1 MKVAGPGARGTTMKK
16 YGIKVRVANGEYRW
30 ILDHSEILTD
40 VGPMV
45 FETKQEAVDFAEKM
59 QWTLYE
65 VDIYPFK
72 EF

>member
-1 MKVAGPGARGTTMKK
+1 MKK
-16 YGIKVRVANGEYRW
+16 YGIKVRVMDGEYRW
-30 ILDHSEILTD
+30 MLDHSEVLTD
-40 VGPMV
+40 VGPML
-45 FETKQEAVDFAEKM
+45 FETKQEAIDFAEKM

>member
-1 MKVAGPGARGTTMKK
+1 MKK
-16 YGIKVRVANGEYRW
+16 YGIKVRVTNGEYRW
-30 ILDHSEILTD
+30 MLDHSEVLTD

-65 VDIYPFK
+65 VDLYPYK

>member
-1 MKVAGPGARGTTMKK
+1 MKK
-16 YGIKVRVANGEYRW
+16 YGIKVRVTNGEYRW
-30 ILDHSEILTD
+30 MLDHSEVLTD

-45 FETKQEAVDFAEKM
+45 FETKQEAIDFAEKM

-65 VDIYPFK
+65 VDLYPYK

>member
-1 MKVAGPGARGTTMKK
+1 MKK
-16 YGIKVRVANGEYRW
+16 YGIKVRVTNGEYRW
-30 ILDHSEILTD
+30 MLDHSEVLTD

-45 FETKQEAVDFAEKM
+45 FETKQEAIDFAEKM

-65 VDIYPFK
+65 VDLYPFK